1 MKLNKKTYF
10 ILSALVLILLAIWIF
25 TPAKSD
31 GTIYLT
37 TTVQKGN
44 FISEV
49 YSTGQL
55 QTENSEL
62 IVLPNEI
69 NSRNID
75 IYEIKVTEIVEE
87 GTVVDSGEYVATLD
101 HAAVEEI
108 RAQAEEEYETAFNA
122 YEDAKIDT
130 NLNLST
136 LRDELL
142 NARVDLE
149 EKKIILDQ
157 SIYESPA
164 VKRQAQLDVERAN
177 RDLEQK
183 QTNYTLKKKQD
194 EYKVFREAERV
205 RKQQKRLDDIDKLFN
220 ALDVT
225 APKPGLVI
233 YSFDRNGKKIKPGS
247 TISRWRPQIAELPD
261 LTSMIS
267 KTFINEIDISK
278 IKVGQKVK
286 VGIDAF
292 PEKSFNGEVIAVAN
306 IGQVI
311 PKGDAKVFEVT
322 IKVEGTDNDLRPAMT
337 TSNVINTANLQD
349 VMYAPMEAVFSND
362 SVNYVFIEDRNI
374 KKQIVSIGAT
384 NENFVVLKEGVEE
397 GDVLLMN
404 QPEESD
410 DMTYEGIEIYNELK
424 LNQKDSVSVN

>member
-1 MKLNKKTYF
+1 MNFNKKTYF
-10 ILSALVLILLAIWIF
+10 ILSTIVLILLAIWIF

-31 GTIYLT
+31 GTNYLT
-37 TTVQKGN
+37 TKVIKGN

-62 IVLPNEI
+62 IVLPSEI

-75 IYEIKVTEIVEE
+75 LYEIKVTEIVEE
-87 GTVVDSGEYVATLD
+87 GTVVDSGGYVATLD
-101 HAAVEEI
+101 HAAVEEL
-108 RAQAEEEYETAFNA
+108 RSKAEEDYETAFNA

-142 NARVDLE
+142 NAQVDLE

-164 VKRQAQLDVERAN
+164 VKRQAQLDVERAT

-194 EYKVFREAERV
+194 EYKVYRESERV
-205 RKQQKRLDDIDKLFN
+205 RKQQKRIDDIGKLFN

-233 YSFDRNGKKIKPGS
+233 YSFDRFGKKIKAGS

-261 LTSMIS
+261 LSSMIS

-278 IKVGQKVK
+278 IKVGQEVK

-292 PEKSFNGEVIAVAN
+292 PEKNFDGEVISVAN

-322 IKVEGTDNDLRPAMT
+322 IKVDGTDKDLRPAMT

-362 SVNYVFIEDRNI
+362 SLSYVFVDGRNV
-374 KKQIVSIGAT
+374 KKQIVSLGAA
-384 NENFVVLKEGVEE
+384 NENFVVLKKGVSE
-397 GDVLLMN
+397 GDVLMMN
-404 QPEESD
+404 QPNDSD
-410 DMTYEGIEIYNELK
+410 EMPYEGIEIYDELK
-424 LNQKDSVSVN
+424 LNQQDSLSVN